1 MFHILHLH
9 FTFTDSIYRP
19 PCVLSSLSQLWG
31 CVDCMNLVLQPTQAG
46 QETFKQYVSLPEE
59 AVVPPTNPSVNEPI
73 SFGLAKVARVVSAA
87 SMEEAVAA
95 RSLVAAAECAV
106 ESAVECVV
114 RLETELNVAKQRVDE
129 ASKAKRKADSDLES
143 TKRVLQKKQEMA
155 VAMEQKAKKDSAD
168 YAEILEQGKAEVMNR
183 LKSALGTV

>member
-1 MFHILHLH
+1 
-9 FTFTDSIYRP
+9 
-19 PCVLSSLSQLWG
+19 
-31 CVDCMNLVLQPTQAG
+31 
-46 QETFKQYVSLPEE
+46 
-59 AVVPPTNPSVNEPI
+59 
-73 SFGLAKVARVVSAA
+73 
-87 SMEEAVAA
+87 
-95 RSLVAAAECAV
+95 
-106 ESAVECVV
+106 VECVV

-129 ASKAKRKADSDLES
+129 AGKAKRKADSDLES